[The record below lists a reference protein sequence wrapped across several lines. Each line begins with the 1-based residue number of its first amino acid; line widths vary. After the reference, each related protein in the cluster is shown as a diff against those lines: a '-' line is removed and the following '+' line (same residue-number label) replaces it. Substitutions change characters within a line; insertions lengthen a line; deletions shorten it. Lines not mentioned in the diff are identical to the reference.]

1 MSKIFVDTSF
11 IISLFRKNDSNHQ
24 LTKKYAYLID
34 KNECYISNAILI
46 EIITVLMKRTKN
58 TQLIETVYS
67 YLNDNFIIV
76 NGYDIEDYNDKVF
89 KIFKKYNQNTFK
101 VSYVDCS
108 SIIISDYLNI
118 AAVLSLDKGFKLF
131 SEINLFELS

>member
-11 IISLFRKNDSNHQ
+11 IISLFRKNDSNHE
-24 LTKKYAYLID
+24 LTKKYSYLID

-58 TQLIETVYS
+58 MQLVKTVYF
-67 YLNDNFIIV
+67 YLNDNFIII
-76 NGYDIEDYNDKVF
+76 NEYGIEDYNEKVF
-89 KIFKKYNQNTFK
+89 NIFQKYNQNTYK

-108 SIIISDYLNI
+108 SIVISNYFNI
-118 AAVLSLDKGFKLF
+118 DVVLSIDNGFKLF
-131 SEINLFELS
+131 NEIDLFKLS